1 MSNPFKC
8 LKKKTNYVLKNI
20 LWNLFCIII
29 LWNLFF
35 QNRKYLLIKSC
46 KAKIGRLEMVMLVVV
61 VTLFSIIE
69 KGKKFWCSTLLII
82 EFSALLLWRSK

>member
-1 MSNPFKC
+1 MYFH
-8 LKKKTNYVLKNI
+8 KKI
-20 LWNLFCIII
+20 RIFFCC
-29 LWNLFF
+29 
-35 QNRKYLLIKSC
+35 KEKIKSC
-46 KAKIGRLEMVMLVVV
+46 NRSKNWKTREMVMLVVVV